1 MSRHTTRVDGGRALL
16 AARVAPDAEA
26 EPDTTELERL
36 AEAAGYDPVAAVTQR
51 RREDPGTW
59 LGRGKAETLA
69 ERAAETGAD
78 AVLVDG
84 GLTPGQYASLLDRL
98 PTGTELVDR
107 YRLVLGIFADGSAD
121 RRAALQV
128 EAATLRYELPRLRQ
142 ATEESLLNEA
152 TEKGSPVLDAERR
165 IDRIETKLAALADD
179 AAERRERR
187 REAGLGLV
195 ALAGYTNAGKTTLL
209 HRLADGMAVDA
220 GPAHDDETDS
230 APVADDLFV
239 TLETT
244 TRRGSVAGRPAVFTD
259 TVGLLDGVPHD
270 LVESF
275 GTTLSEVRGADV
287 PVLVVDASDPI
298 ERVRAKLRVSVDAV
312 DLAAPLVAL
321 NKVDVLD
328 PGSLDARREAV
339 DDCLGDDGET
349 VAVSARDGTGVDRL
363 RRAVAARLP
372 TDRATFRLPNAPET
386 ESFLA
391 WARERG
397 ACEVTYEGKW
407 VAVEFVSRPAVV
419 DEARGRAPSERR

>member
-1 MSRHTTRVDGGRALL
+1 MSRHAIRIEGGRAVL
-16 AARVAPDAEA
+16 AARVARDAHT

-36 AEAAGYDPVAAVTQR
+36 AEAAGYDPVGSVTQR

-59 LGRGKAETLA
+59 LGRGKAETLT
-69 ERAAETGAD
+69 ERAAETDAD

-84 GLTPGQYASLLDRL
+84 GLTPGQYANLLDRL
-98 PTGTELVDR
+98 PAGTELVDR
-107 YRLVLGIFADGSAD
+107 YRLVLGIFAAGSAD

-165 IDRIETKLAALADD
+165 VDRIETKLAALADE
-179 AAERRERR
+179 AAERREERR
-187 REAGLGLV
+187 AAGLGLV

-209 HRLADGMAVDA
+209 HRLADGMSVEEA
-220 GPAHDDETDS
+220 GGTAGHDDAPDS
-230 APVADDLFV
+230 TPVADDLFV

-244 TRRGSVAGRPAVFTD
+244 TRRGSLGGRPAVFTD

-275 GTTLSEVRGADV
+275 GTTLSAVSGADV
-287 PVLVVDASDPI
+287 PVLVVDASDPVD
-298 ERVRAKLRVSVDAV
+298 RVREKVRVSLDALDV
-312 DLAAPLVAL
+312 ADPVVAL
-321 NKVDVLD
+321 NKVDALE
-328 PGSLDARREAV
+328 PGALDARRDVVA
-339 DDCLGDDGET
+339 DLLDGGEG
-349 VAVSARDGTGVDRL
+349 VPVSARDGTGVDRL

-391 WARERG
+391 WVRERG
-397 ACEVTYEGKW
+397 ACEVTYEGEW
-407 VAVEFVSRPAVV
+407 VAAEFVARPAVV
-419 DEARGRAPSERR
+419 AEARGRAPTE